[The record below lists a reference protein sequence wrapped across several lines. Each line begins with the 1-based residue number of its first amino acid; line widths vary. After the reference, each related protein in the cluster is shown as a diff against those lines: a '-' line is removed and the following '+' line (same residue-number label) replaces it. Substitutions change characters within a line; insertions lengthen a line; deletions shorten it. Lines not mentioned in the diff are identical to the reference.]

1 MIRLITI
8 GILALQGDVR
18 FHEEILK
25 GVFKKNNSDDVIIKR
40 IKYPDDLNEIDGLII
55 PGGES
60 TVIGVLAKKVG
71 LLESLKNIIINGLPT
86 FATCAGLVFLAKMVY
101 DKTIGKVD
109 QTILGIL
116 DADIERNSFGTQRES
131 FETELKVTILGEEPY
146 KSVFIRAPVI
156 KNVGPNVEVIAKFN
170 EEIVAIKQDNIIG
183 VAFHPELSG
192 DLRLHKFFFDMV
204 KARVNK

>member
-1 MIRLITI
+1 MIRLVTI
-8 GILALQGDVR
+8 GVLALQGDVR

-25 GVFKKNNSDDVIIKR
+25 DVFKKNKIDDGIIKR
-40 IKYPDDLNEIDGLII
+40 IKYPNDLDEIDGLII

-71 LLESLKNIIINGLPT
+71 LLEALKNKILSDLPT
-86 FATCAGLVFLAKMVY
+86 LATCAGLVFLAKMVY
-101 DKTIGKVD
+101 DKTVGKVN
-109 QTILGIL
+109 QPILGIL

-131 FETELKVTILGEEPY
+131 FETDLKLSVLGEEPY
-146 KSVFIRAPVI
+146 KTVFIRAPII

>member
-1 MIRLITI
+1 MVTI
-8 GILALQGDVR
+8 GVLALQGDVR

-25 GVFKKNNSDDVIIKR
+25 DVFKEKKIDNGVIKR
-40 IKYPDDLNEIDGLII
+40 IKYPDDLEGIDGLII

-71 LLESLKNIIINGLPT
+71 LLEALKNKILSDLPT
-86 FATCAGLVFLAKMVY
+86 LATCAGLVFLAKMVY
-101 DKTIGKVD
+101 DKTVGNVN
-109 QTILGIL
+109 QPILGIL

-131 FETELKVTILGEEPY
+131 FETDLKLSILGEEPY
-146 KSVFIRAPVI
+146 KSVFIRAPLI

-192 DLRLHKFFFDMV
+192 DLRLHKFFFDIV
-204 KARVNK
+204 EARVNR

>member
-1 MIRLITI
+1 MVTI
-8 GILALQGDVR
+8 GVLALQGDVR

-25 GVFKKNNSDDVIIKR
+25 DVFKESKIDNGVIKR
-40 IKYPDDLNEIDGLII
+40 IKYPDDLEGIDGLII

-71 LLESLKNIIINGLPT
+71 LLEALKNKILSDLPT
-86 FATCAGLVFLAKMVY
+86 LATCAGLVFLAKMVY
-101 DKTIGKVD
+101 DKTVGKVN
-109 QTILGIL
+109 QPILGIL

-131 FETELKVTILGEEPY
+131 FETDLKLSILGDEPY
-146 KSVFIRAPVI
+146 KSVFIRAPLI

-192 DLRLHKFFFDMV
+192 DLRLHKFFFDIV
-204 KARVNK
+204 EARVNR